1 LRLADVPYGTL
12 LEKNYDKALSL
23 NNHYSFINAHI
34 LPLLS
39 KDEGNLLTEFE
50 DHCKELHPDAIQCRV
65 DQDAYAM
72 FPKLGKFRM
81 LQRMN
86 PFDGFEGS
94 TKHQMLLSIA
104 MVQLGSEIDKAV
116 VPSGILMGNSLF
128 HNPKRSEIQQRALE
142 QIWRGEKIGGICIT
156 EPERGSD
163 AVNMQMQAKIADDG
177 TITYNGTKV
186 YTTNGAVADYLTCYG
201 VTDESDPRRSM
212 MLTLFRRGDPGLK
225 TERLS
230 IPSIPTLGVA
240 KVIYENAT
248 VSADRM
254 VAPPGEGYRRLFRG
268 LTPERIAI
276 LSSGVG
282 DIWGSLASGVIFSQ
296 IRYQFGSSL
305 FKYQGITRVLCDLYA
320 KAASFTAFANQITEI
335 YDHKVGA
342 KIHRGETPD
351 AMDESTLAVMA
362 SQGKYIAGKLMH
374 ETVYEVAQIMGGRGT
389 LKEPATNNY
398 IGTEELIMDLA
409 EVVGGAR
416 NVQMMIMEMG
426 MRGTSAMSLTSFI
439 DKSEKNQQKENQ
451 HLTEMMLQKAEK
463 MLADPTQ
470 VKNMKETKDQLE
482 LVVKKLKT
490 AIEQNNRIEIG
501 AYSKALPFAL
511 TAASKAIY
519 KAIKPNEESIP
530 E

>member
-1 LRLADVPYGTL
+1 
-12 LEKNYDKALSL
+12 
-23 NNHYSFINAHI
+23 
-34 LPLLS
+34 
-39 KDEGNLLTEFE
+39 
-50 DHCKELHPDAIQCRV
+50 
-65 DQDAYAM
+65 
-72 FPKLGKFRM
+72 
-81 LQRMN
+81 MN

-104 MVQLGSEIDKAV
+104 MVQIGSEIDKAV

-248 VSADRM
+248 VPADRM

-320 KAASFTAFANQITEI
+320 RAASYTAFAFQIADM
-335 YDHKVGA
+335 YDRKIGF

-351 AMDESTLAVMA
+351 AVDESTLAVMA
-362 SQGKYIAGKLMH
+362 AQGKYLGAKLNH
-374 ETVYEVAQIMGGRGT
+374 EAAYEVCQIMGGRGT
-389 LKEPATNNY
+389 LAERETNNGIARGEIMTD
-398 IGTEELIMDLA
+398 IGEI
-409 EVVGGAR
+409 VGGAR

-426 MRGTSAMSLTSFI
+426 MRGTSAMSLTPFI
-439 DKSEKNQQKENQ
+439 DKAEKVQQKENQ
-451 HLTEMMLQKAEK
+451 YLTEMMLQKAEK
-463 MLADPTQ
+463 MLSEPAQ
-470 VKNMKETKDQLE
+470 VEKMGETKIQLDT
-482 LVVKKLKT
+482 VVKKLKT
-490 AIEQNNRIEIG
+490 AVEQNNRIEIG

-511 TAASKAIY
+511 TAAGKAIY
-519 KAIKPNEESIP
+519 KASITGEEAIP